1 MQTPQNI
8 PGKND
13 AGIEI
18 VNIVKNKIYIKTW
31 TVCYLNVTLV
41 LLYLWPFLFILWVY
55 KISMCS

>member
-55 KISMCS
+55 KISICS